1 MEFKEEL
8 EQTIKPLTDKV
19 KELEGKLEEYKA
31 KEVTRKVT
39 NTPEE
44 IKVISNPE
52 DRLSHAKTGGFKNM
66 PHFISELIEE
76 GKTGK
81 APETLK
87 AWDEAV
93 TKAMSEGQLSAGGY
107 LVPEQF
113 GGVIEKRSLETSIVY
128 PRADVISMTSNRVTF
143 AASVDANHSSN
154 YFGGITLYRPG
165 EGGQKT
171 ATDPAYEEIALTL
184 HKLTGLCHVSDELIQ
199 DSVIAVEQEIIS
211 KFSEAISFQMDYDFF
226 NGTGVN
232 QPLGIITSTNPSLIT
247 VTAETGQGAATIV
260 AENVLKMWQR
270 AYNKDS
276 VVWIANHDTFTQLAT
291 MAVAVGSGG
300 VAVWMP
306 AGGLSGQPYQTLMGK
321 PLLFTEKVST
331 LGTAGDIILADL
343 KQYKV
348 GVKGGLEVATSM
360 HFKFDYDQQSFRF
373 VMRYDGTPKWLTAL
387 TPKVSSETLS
397 PFIVLNSTRT

>member
-1 MEFKEEL
+1 ME
-8 EQTIKPLTDKV
+8 IDDK
-19 KELEGKLEEYKA
+19 KLAEITADAAAKAVDEYKA
-31 KEVTRKVT
+31 KEITRKVT
-39 NTPEE
+39 NTDAE
-44 IKVISNPE
+44 IEVISNPE
-52 DRLSHAKTGGFKNM
+52 DRLAHAKTGGFKNM
-66 PHFISELIEE
+66 PHFISELIAE

-87 AWDEAV
+87 SWDEAV

-107 LVPEQF
+107 LVPAQF
-113 GGVIEKRSLETSIVY
+113 GGIIEKRSLETSIVY
-128 PRADVISMTSNRVTF
+128 PRADVISMTSNRITF

-165 EGGQKT
+165 EGSQKT

-184 HKLTGLCHVSDELIQ
+184 HKLTGLCHVSDELLA
-199 DSVIAVEQEIIS
+199 DSVVAVEQEIIS
-211 KFSEAISFQMDYDFF
+211 KFSEAIAFQMDYDFF

-232 QPLGIITSTNPSLIT
+232 QPLGIILSTNPSLIT

-291 MAVAVGSGG
+291 MAVAVGTGG

-343 KQYKV
+343 KQYKI
-348 GVKGGLEVATSM
+348 GVKGGLEVATSI

-373 VMRYDGTPKWLTAL
+373 VMRYDGQPKWLAPL

>member
-1 MEFKEEL
+1 MELKEEL
-8 EQTIKPLTDKV
+8 EQTIKPLTDKI
-19 KELEGKLEEYKA
+19 KGLEAKVDEYKA
-31 KEVTRKVT
+31 KDITRKVE
-39 NTPEE
+39 NTTEE

-52 DRLSHAKTGGFKNM
+52 DRLAKAKTGGFKNM

-113 GGVIEKRSLETSIVY
+113 GGVIEKRSLEESIIY
-128 PRADVISMTSNRVTF
+128 PRADVITMQSNRVTF

-165 EGGQKT
+165 EGGQKS

-184 HKLTGLCHVSDELIQ
+184 HKVTGLCHVSDELIA
-199 DSVIAVEQEIIS
+199 DSVVAVEQEIIS
-211 KFSEAISFQMDYDFF
+211 KFSESIKFQMDYDFI

-232 QPLGIITSTNPSLIT
+232 QPLGIIASTNPALIT
-247 VTAETGQGAATIV
+247 VTAITGQGAATIV
-260 AENVLKMWQR
+260 AENILDMWQR
-270 AYNKDS
+270 CINKDNAI
-276 VVWIANHDTFTQLAT
+276 WIANHDTFRQLAT
-291 MAVAVGSGG
+291 MAIAVGTGG
-300 VAVWMP
+300 VSVWMP
-306 AGGLSGQPYQTLMGK
+306 AGGLGGLPYQTLMGR
-321 PLLFTEKVST
+321 PLIFTEKCST
-331 LGTAGDIILADL
+331 LGTAGDIILVDP

-348 GVKGGLEVATSM
+348 GVKGGIEVATSI

-373 VMRYDGTPKWLTAL
+373 VMRYDGQPKWLTAL